1 MEQEKE
7 LAPASEDAK
16 FEGATFA
23 MVAKTMKGLEAVLA
37 DELRA
42 LGAADV
48 EPGHR
53 MVSFRGDKAMLYKA
67 NLCCRTALRILKP
80 FYTFRANDAD
90 TLYDCV
96 KQFDWSTLM
105 TVDKTF
111 AIDAV
116 VYSDTFTHSRFVTYR
131 VKDAIADWFRDHCD
145 GKRPGVRLDGADVL
159 INVHISG
166 SEVTLSLD
174 SSGESLHRRGYRAA
188 QTEAPINEVLA
199 AGIILMSGYRGQ
211 SVFLDPMCG
220 SGTFVIEAAM
230 IAANINPG
238 VYRKGF
244 AFEQW
249 PDFDAE
255 LFESLYNDDSNEREV
270 EFPIIGTDISPVAI
284 DIATRNAKG
293 AGVMKYITLETKPLS
308 QWTEAPA
315 PQGVIVTNPPYG
327 ERISAPDMEGLY
339 TMIGS
344 TLKHVFTGWEAWIIG
359 YREEYFQKIGL
370 APSEKVSLLN
380 GSLDCELREYVI
392 FEGNKRDFRRAGGKL
407 KEDKPA
413 RDRKQAGRK
422 PFDKDRKMSFKD
434 KDERRRFFTGK
445 GKDDGRK
452 PFDKEFRKPFDK
464 DGRKPFDKD
473 SRKPFD
479 KDFRKP
485 FDKQGEGAVVEPENE
500 NPLAKRRNPDA
511 LKMLQNKMP
520 SLAKSEGPIM
530 RSRGWKRKDK

>member
-7 LAPASEDAK
+7 MAAANEDAKAPVNEDAVAPASENAVAPVDEGAK
-16 FEGATFA
+16 FEGPTFA

-80 FYTFRANDAD
+80 FYTFSAADAD
-90 TLYDCV
+90 TLYDRV
-96 KQFDWSTLM
+96 KMFDWGQLLS
-105 TVDKTF
+105 VDSTF

-116 VYSDTFTHSRFVTYR
+116 VYSETFTHSRFVTYR
-131 VKDAIADWFRDHCD
+131 VKDAIADWFRDHYD

-166 SEVTLSLD
+166 DEVTLSLD

-199 AGIILMSGYRGQ
+199 AGIILMSGYRGE

-244 AFEQW
+244 AFEHW

-270 EFPIIGTDISPVAI
+270 KFPIIGTDISPVAI

-293 AGVMKYITLETKPLS
+293 AGVMKYITLQTKPLS

-315 PQGVIVTNPPYG
+315 PNGVIVTNPPYG
-327 ERISAPDMEGLY
+327 ERISVPDMEGLY

-413 RDRKQAGRK
+413 RDRKPGRK
-422 PFDKDRKMSFKD
+422 PFDGNRKMTFKD
-434 KDERRRFFTGK
+434 KEERRRFFTGK
-445 GKDDGRK
+445 GKDDGHK
-452 PFDKEFRKPFDK
+452 PFGK
-464 DGRKPFDKD
+464 DGRKPFG
-473 SRKPFD
+473 KPY
-479 KDFRKP
+479 
-485 FDKQGEGAVVEPENE
+485 EEAVEEPESE